1 MGNYDDLKEA
11 RYDIT
16 VEGAKTTIQ
25 EWISSGRGV
34 QVWKSVNLSTP
45 GAAIFTPGDAS
56 KPRYDVVPVDLV
68 TSIDRFHFVKEL
80 KEVKRFHVGIKM
92 GAQGFSL
99 KVTDGGS
106 RRINKELLKLGP
118 EATYH
123 FDYETQE
130 AVLSLPVWEE

>member
-1 MGNYDDLKEA
+1 MGNYSSLKEA

-16 VEGAKTTIQ
+16 VEGAKTMIQ
-25 EWISSGRGV
+25 EWINSGRGV
-34 QVWKSVNLSTP
+34 QVWKSANLSTP
-45 GAAIFTPGDAS
+45 GAATFTPGDAS

-68 TSIDRFHFVKEL
+68 TSINKFRFVKEL
-80 KEVKRFHVGIKM
+80 KEVKRFHVGIRR

-106 RRINKELLKLGP
+106 RRINRELLKLGP
-118 EATYH
+118 EAAYH

-130 AVLSLPVWEE
+130 VVLSLPVWEE